1 MTRSPSQ
8 NGPDD
13 TPVDY
18 DTDDT
23 PVDYDTDDTP
33 VGHDTDD
40 DSLRT
45 DGAGGAGG
53 TAETSRAVTGTGG
66 VPAPSAGPLDRL
78 SAAVGRRLLTL
89 IVGLT
94 VLFLIGPVLLTF
106 GASFFENWTGLAPSG
121 SLTLTHWKQALGLTE
136 TVGASRGLG
145 TWIVGVPFTG
155 LAVRVPASIAFSML
169 LALGGVFVNLL
180 VGVPIAYAVTRYDFY
195 GRDLLNT
202 VAVLPI
208 VPGIVLGIAFLRTY
222 PNLPSA
228 IALVI
233 GYSLLKAPY
242 MVLAVQ
248 SSFESMDLRQLE
260 ESARSLGASWP
271 RTFLSVILPNAKR
284 GIVSGSII
292 CWTLAAAEFNFSYI
306 VYSRGPKPFSLFLF
320 ENISNNPFQ
329 RAAAAVSI
337 YFLLVAAVTALLRAT
352 GERGF
357 STGGVR

>member
-1 MTRSPSQ
+1 VTPSPSQ

-13 TPVDY
+13 TL
-18 DTDDT
+18 
-23 PVDYDTDDTP
+23 
-33 VGHDTDD
+33 VGHDTAD

-145 TWIVGVPFTG
+145 TWIVDVPFTG